1 MLIGSIWYPNMSK
14 RNGEDMDDETQP
26 TKRHNG
32 AIFADSSTSSSQRLN
47 SPQAGSSLPGGNGSS
62 VVATIIRNPRIT
74 KIQQTFS
81 KKWQFYTGGFKFEL
95 MKNSQMMSS
104 PENRIARLLGPD
116 NKSLVTSIACLTPDC
131 LALFMTPV
139 EYANLPRW
147 SYATVARI
155 KITPLGYRLPFATN
169 EATSG
174 YANSQTIV
182 QIASGIGLN
191 TQMPCMEGAY
201 IITESDPT
209 DVASVSTSYNYSD
222 YVATLYGNTDAT
234 GISGASGACL
244 GLPVPWNNYTIIPH
258 LDEGSVSRNNN
269 LPMLTNFLNI
279 QNINDCKGTPIIN
292 YSYSTKNGLLKWDPM
307 AFQRKVLARGDPTY
321 WHAVDNG
328 FNSSIAIRNSDYGA
342 VTASPQGKQEFELIE
357 EPLKDLLAP
366 SYDMRLE
373 KSHWMVR
380 NDGQNLTA
388 DRPPLLHFGVL
399 PLQSNPA
406 LAPTPKW
413 SSVAAIWEVE
423 CELDVTMNNDFIN
436 AGNYFLNNASFD
448 PIRKA
453 VYNFQWQTKS
463 PTLYVANK
471 FPIRFQ
477 DTPM

>member
-1 MLIGSIWYPNMSK
+1 MSK
-14 RNGEDMDDETQP
+14 RDGEYMEDEEQP
-26 TKRHNG
+26 TKRHAG
-32 AIFADSSTSSSQRLN
+32 SIFADSSTERSSRLN
-47 SPQAGSSLPGGNGSS
+47 APQAGSSLPGGNGSS
-62 VVATIIRNPRIT
+62 VVATIIRNPRIN
-74 KIQQTFS
+74 KLQQTFT

-95 MKNSQMMSS
+95 MKNSEMMLSTQD
-104 PENRIARLLGPD
+104 RYAVLLGPD
-116 NKSLVTSIACLTPDC
+116 NKSLVTSIAAITPDC
-131 LALFMTPV
+131 LALFMSPV
-139 EYANLPRW
+139 EFDNLPRW
-147 SYATVARI
+147 AYATEARI

-182 QIASGIGLN
+182 QIASGIGIN

-201 IITESDPT
+201 EITEADPT
-209 DVASVSTSYNYSD
+209 DVASVKTLYNYTEYIS
-222 YVATLYGNTDAT
+222 TLYGNTNAT

-258 LDEGSVSRNNN
+258 LDEGSVSTSNN
-269 LPMLTNFLNI
+269 LPMLSNYLNI

-292 YSYSTKNGLLKWDPM
+292 YAYSTKNGLLKWDPL
-307 AFQRKVLARGDPTY
+307 AFQRKIIERGDTTN
-321 WHAVDNG
+321 WHAIDNG
-328 FNSSIAIRNSDYGA
+328 FNSSIAIRNSDKGTTG
-342 VTASPQGKQEFELIE
+342 TAAQSTQQFELVE
-357 EPLKDLLAP
+357 ESLQNLLAP

-380 NDGQNLTA
+380 NSGQNLTA

-436 AGNYFLNNASFD
+436 AGNYFVNNASFD
-448 PIRKA
+448 PVRKA
-453 VYNFQWQTKS
+453 VYNFQWQTQS

-471 FPIRFQ
+471 FPIRAQ
-477 DTPM
+477 DTPQ